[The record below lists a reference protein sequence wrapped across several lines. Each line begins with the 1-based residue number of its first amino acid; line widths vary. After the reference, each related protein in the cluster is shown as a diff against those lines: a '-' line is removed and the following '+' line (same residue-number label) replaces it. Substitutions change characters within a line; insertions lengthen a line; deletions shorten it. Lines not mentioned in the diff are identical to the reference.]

1 MLGDLLI
8 ECFHLL
14 HLTLSRR
21 VIFDPIVGFIFTM
34 DFFILCL
41 NVSLTIKV
49 LFLVKVYYF
58 YSLKLYCLLCVISQ
72 YQEYRRHRAELQQ
85 AASAPSVGIR

>member
-8 ECFHLL
+8 ECFHLV

-41 NVSLTIKV
+41 NVSLKD
-49 LFLVKVYYF
+49 
-58 YSLKLYCLLCVISQ
+58 
-72 YQEYRRHRAELQQ
+72 
-85 AASAPSVGIR
+85 